1 MAGPAARHVSRL
13 PRYSGTAVASLRL
26 AVVLGLA
33 LAGSG
38 CAVSGPLGSLFAQH
52 KKDDA
57 RAAYASE
64 DVTGSIA
71 SPRPVAAASTSG
83 LPAETD
89 LVFARMAVTEVLGR
103 NSKGISAPW
112 ENPSSGAH
120 GTVTPIA
127 SAYNR
132 DGVTCHD
139 FLASYIRQGS
149 EAWLQ
154 GEACREKKGKWE
166 VRSLRPWTRS

>member
-26 AVVLGLA
+26 TVVLGLA

-38 CAVSGPLGSLFAQH
+38 CAVSGPLGSLFAQ
-52 KKDDA
+52 KSDDA

-64 DVTGSIA
+64 DVTGSVA
-71 SPRPVAAASTSG
+71 SPRPVAAASTAG
-83 LPAETD
+83 LPSETD
-89 LVFARMAVTEVLGR
+89 LVFARMAIVEVLR
-103 NSKGISAPW
+103 RDSKGISAPW

-139 FLASYIRQGS
+139 FLASYVRQGS